1 MRLRSV
7 VGGARKPWHNFAPDV
22 SRNRRDKNRSR
33 EAAMKIVKLED
44 FHADGGWDAYSFLKI
59 TTDEGVTGW
68 SEFNESRRRGM
79 TAVIHG
85 LGAALIGQDP
95 RAVARIEAALYAQTR
110 PTAGGLTSHAIAAI
124 VNACLD
130 IKGKALD
137 VPVCELLGGALRERM
152 PVYWSRC
159 GVLRARCADL
169 FGGNVIDRPAVRTL
183 DDLKGAAREARE
195 RGFTAIKTNLLLF
208 DGKGGRQFAPGM
220 TGAGLGH
227 PELNLTDNI
236 LDALIAQLSALRE
249 GAGPDVKLLL
259 DLNFNYKP
267 EGLRRIAKAVEP
279 FNLMWLEMDMFDPK
293 ALSLIRQ
300 STTTPIGSLETIL
313 GRRNLK
319 PYLENHTVDVA
330 IIDAQWNGL
339 VEAAKMAAMAD
350 AYEVNVASHN
360 FNGPLANIMSAHFC
374 AAIPNFRIMEFDVDE
389 VPWKPKLLTRPY
401 VIENGELLLP
411 TGAGWG
417 TAVNEAVIR
426 AHPAKM

>member
-1 MRLRSV
+1 
-7 VGGARKPWHNFAPDV
+7 
-22 SRNRRDKNRSR
+22 
-33 EAAMKIVKLED
+33 MKIVKLED
-44 FHADGGWDAYSFLKI
+44 FHADGGWDTYSFLKI
-59 TTDEGVTGW
+59 TTDEGIVGW
-68 SEFNESRRRGM
+68 SEYNESRRRGM

-85 LGAALIGQDP
+85 LGATLIGQDP
-95 RAVARIEAALYAQTR
+95 RAINRIDAALYAPSR

-130 IKGKALD
+130 IKGKALG
-137 VPVCELLGGALRERM
+137 VPVYELFGGAVRDRL

-169 FGGNVIDRPAVRTL
+169 FGGKVIDAPPVRTL
-183 DDLKGAAREARE
+183 DDLKAAAREARE
-195 RGFTAIKTNLLLF
+195 RGFKALKTNLLLF
-208 DGKGGRQFAPGM
+208 DDKGGRQFAPGM
-220 TGAGLGH
+220 TGAGIGH
-227 PELNLTDNI
+227 PELNLTDDI

-249 GAGPDVKLLL
+249 GAGPAVRLLL

-279 FNLMWLEMDMFDPK
+279 FNLLWLEMDMFEPK

-319 PYLENHTVDVA
+319 PYLENYAVDVT
-330 IIDAQWNGL
+330 IIDPQWNGL
-339 VEAAKMAAMAD
+339 VESVKMAAMAD

-360 FNGPLANIMSAHFC
+360 FNGPLANVMSAHFC

-389 VPWKPKLLTRPY
+389 VPWKPKLLTNPY

-411 TGAGWG
+411 TGPGWA
-417 TAVNEAVIR
+417 TVINEAVVR
-426 AHPAKM
+426 AHPPRM

>member
-1 MRLRSV
+1 
-7 VGGARKPWHNFAPDV
+7 
-22 SRNRRDKNRSR
+22 
-33 EAAMKIVKLED
+33 MKIVKLED
-44 FHADGGWDAYSFLKI
+44 FHVDGGWDTYSFLKI
-59 TTDEGVTGW
+59 TTDEGIVGW
-68 SEFNESRRRGM
+68 SEYNESRRRGM

-85 LGAALIGQDP
+85 LGATLIGQDP
-95 RAVARIEAALYAQTR
+95 RAINRIDAALYAPSR

-130 IKGKALD
+130 IKGKALG
-137 VPVCELLGGALRERM
+137 VPVYELFGGAVRDRL

-169 FGGNVIDRPAVRTL
+169 FGGQVIDAPPVRTL
-183 DDLKGAAREARE
+183 DDLKAAAREARE
-195 RGFTAIKTNLLLF
+195 RGFKALKTNLLLF
-208 DGKGGRQFAPGM
+208 DHKGGRQFAPGM
-220 TGAGLGH
+220 TGAGIGH
-227 PELNLTDNI
+227 PELNLTDDI
-236 LDALIAQLSALRE
+236 LDALIAQLTALRE
-249 GAGPDVKLLL
+249 GAGPAVRLLL

-279 FNLMWLEMDMFDPK
+279 FNLLWLEMDMFEPK

-319 PYLENHTVDVA
+319 PYLENYAVDVA
-330 IIDAQWNGL
+330 IIDPQWNGL
-339 VEAAKMAAMAD
+339 VESVKMAAMAD

-360 FNGPLANIMSAHFC
+360 FNGPLANVMSAHFC

-389 VPWKPKLLTRPY
+389 VPWKPKLLTNPY

-411 TGAGWG
+411 TGSGWG
-417 TAVNEAVIR
+417 TVINEAVVR
-426 AHPAKM
+426 AHPPRM

>member
-1 MRLRSV
+1 
-7 VGGARKPWHNFAPDV
+7 
-22 SRNRRDKNRSR
+22 
-33 EAAMKIVKLED
+33 MKIVKLED

-68 SEFNESRRRGM
+68 SEFNESRRPGM
-79 TAVIHG
+79 TALIHG

-110 PTAGGLTSHAIAAI
+110 PAAGGLTSHAIAAI

-169 FGGNVIDRPAVRTL
+169 FDGNVIDRPAVRTL

-195 RGFTAIKTNLLLF
+195 RGFKAIKTNLLLF
-208 DGKGGRQFAPGM
+208 DDKGGRQFAPGM
-220 TGAGLGH
+220 TGAGAGH
-227 PELNLTDNI
+227 PELNLTDDI
-236 LDALIAQLSALRE
+236 LDALIAQLGALRE
-249 GAGPDVKLLL
+249 GAGPAVRLLL

-267 EGLRRIAKAVEP
+267 EGLRRIARAVEP
-279 FNLMWLEMDMFDPK
+279 FNLMWLEMDMFEPK
-293 ALSLIRQ
+293 ALSLVRQ

-319 PYLENHTVDVA
+319 PYLESHSVDVA

-339 VEAAKMAAMAD
+339 PEAIRMAAMAD

-360 FNGPLANIMSAHFC
+360 FNGPLANVMSAHFC

-411 TGAGWG
+411 SGAGWG

-426 AHPAKM
+426 AHPARM

>member
-1 MRLRSV
+1 
-7 VGGARKPWHNFAPDV
+7 
-22 SRNRRDKNRSR
+22 
-33 EAAMKIVKLED
+33 MKIVKLED
-44 FHADGGWDAYSFLKI
+44 FHADGGSDTYSFLKI
-59 TTDEGVTGW
+59 TTDEGVVGW
-68 SEFNESRRRGM
+68 SEYNESRRRGM

-95 RAVARIEAALYAQTR
+95 RAINRIDAALYAPSR
-110 PTAGGLTSHAIAAI
+110 PTAGGLTAHAIAAI

-130 IKGKALD
+130 IKGKALG
-137 VPVCELLGGALRERM
+137 VPVYELFGGAVRDRL

-169 FGGNVIDRPAVRTL
+169 FGGKVIDAPPVRTL
-183 DDLKGAAREARE
+183 DDLKSAAREARE
-195 RGFTAIKTNLLLF
+195 RGFKALKTNLLLF
-208 DGKGGRQFAPGM
+208 DDKGGRQFAPGM
-220 TGAGLGH
+220 TGAGIGH
-227 PELNLTDNI
+227 PELNLTDDI
-236 LDALIAQLSALRE
+236 LDALIAQLTALRE
-249 GAGPDVKLLL
+249 GAGPGVRLLL

-279 FNLMWLEMDMFDPK
+279 FNLLWLEMDMFDPK
-293 ALSLIRQ
+293 ALSLVRQ

-319 PYLENHTVDVA
+319 PYLEGYAVDVA

-339 VEAAKMAAMAD
+339 VEAIKMAAMAD

-389 VPWKPKLLTRPY
+389 VPWKPKLLTNAY

-411 TGAGWG
+411 SGPGWG
-417 TAVNEAVIR
+417 TVVNEAVVR
-426 AHPAKM
+426 AHPARM

>member
-1 MRLRSV
+1 
-7 VGGARKPWHNFAPDV
+7 
-22 SRNRRDKNRSR
+22 
-33 EAAMKIVKLED
+33 MKIVKLED
-44 FHADGGWDAYSFLKI
+44 FHADGGWDTYSFLKI
-59 TTDEGVTGW
+59 TTDEGVVGW
-68 SEFNESRRRGM
+68 SEYNESRRRGM

-95 RAVARIEAALYAQTR
+95 RAINRIDAALYAPSR
-110 PTAGGLTSHAIAAI
+110 PTAGGLTAHAIAAI

-130 IKGKALD
+130 IKGKALG
-137 VPVCELLGGALRERM
+137 VPVYELFGGAIRDRL

-169 FGGNVIDRPAVRTL
+169 FGGKVIDAPPVRTL
-183 DDLKGAAREARE
+183 DDLKSAAREARE
-195 RGFTAIKTNLLLF
+195 RGFKALKTNLLLF
-208 DGKGGRQFAPGM
+208 DDKGGRQFAPGM
-220 TGAGLGH
+220 TGAGIGH
-227 PELNLTDNI
+227 PELNLTDDI
-236 LDALIAQLSALRE
+236 LDALIAQLTALRE
-249 GAGPDVKLLL
+249 GAGPGVRLLL

-279 FNLMWLEMDMFDPK
+279 FNLLWLEMDMFDPK
-293 ALSLIRQ
+293 ALSLVRQ

-319 PYLENHTVDVA
+319 PYLEGYAVDVA

-339 VEAAKMAAMAD
+339 VEAIKMAAMAD

-389 VPWKPKLLTRPY
+389 VPWKPKLLTNPY

-411 TGAGWG
+411 SGPGWG
-417 TAVNEAVIR
+417 TVVNEAVVR
-426 AHPAKM
+426 AHPARM

>member
-1 MRLRSV
+1 
-7 VGGARKPWHNFAPDV
+7 
-22 SRNRRDKNRSR
+22 
-33 EAAMKIVKLED
+33 MKIVKLED
-44 FHADGGWDAYSFLKI
+44 FHADAGWDTYSFLKI
-59 TTDEGVTGW
+59 TTDEGLVGW

-79 TAVIHG
+79 TGVILG
-85 LGAALIGQDP
+85 LGATLIGQDP
-95 RAVARIEAALYAQTR
+95 CAISRIDAALHAPSR

-130 IKGKALD
+130 IKGKALG
-137 VPVCELLGGALRERM
+137 VPVYELFGGAVRDRM

-169 FGGNVIDRPAVRTL
+169 FDGKVIEAPAVRTL
-183 DDLKGAAREARE
+183 DDLEGAAREARE
-195 RGFTAIKTNLLLF
+195 RGFKAIKTNLLLF
-208 DGKGGRQFAPGM
+208 DAKGGRMFAPGM
-220 TGAGLGH
+220 TGTGPGH
-227 PELNLTDNI
+227 PELNLGDDI
-236 LDALIAQLSALRE
+236 LDALVAQLTALRQ
-249 GAGPDVKLLL
+249 GAGPGVRLLV

-279 FNLMWLEMDMFDPK
+279 FNLLWLEMDMHDPK

-313 GRRNLK
+313 GRRSLK
-319 PYLENHTVDVA
+319 PYLENYSVDVA

-339 VEAAKMAAMAD
+339 VESVKMAAMAD

-389 VPWKPKLLTRPY
+389 VPWKTMLLSNPY

-411 TGAGWG
+411 TGPGWG
-417 TAVNEAVIR
+417 TVVNEAVIR

>member
-1 MRLRSV
+1 
-7 VGGARKPWHNFAPDV
+7 
-22 SRNRRDKNRSR
+22 
-33 EAAMKIVKLED
+33 MKIVKLED
-44 FHADGGWDAYSFLKI
+44 FHADGGWDTYSFLKI
-59 TTDEGVTGW
+59 TTDEGDVGW
-68 SEFNESRRRGM
+68 SEYNESRRRGM

-95 RAVARIEAALYAQTR
+95 RAINRIDAALYAPSR
-110 PTAGGLTSHAIAAI
+110 PTAGGLTAHAIAAI

-130 IKGKALD
+130 IKGKALG
-137 VPVCELLGGALRERM
+137 VPVYELFGGAVRDRL

-169 FGGNVIDRPAVRTL
+169 FGGKVIDAPPVRTL
-183 DDLKGAAREARE
+183 DDLKSAAREARE
-195 RGFTAIKTNLLLF
+195 RGFKALKTNLLLF
-208 DGKGGRQFAPGM
+208 DDKGGRQFAPGM
-220 TGAGLGH
+220 TGAGIGH
-227 PELNLTDNI
+227 PELNLTDDI
-236 LDALIAQLSALRE
+236 LDALIAQLTALRE
-249 GAGPDVKLLL
+249 GAGPGVRLLL

-279 FNLMWLEMDMFDPK
+279 FNLLWLEMDMFDPK
-293 ALSLIRQ
+293 ALSLVRQ

-319 PYLENHTVDVA
+319 PYLEGYAVDVA

-339 VEAAKMAAMAD
+339 VEAIKMAAMAD

-389 VPWKPKLLTRPY
+389 VPWKPKLLTNAY

-411 TGAGWG
+411 SGPGWG
-417 TAVNEAVIR
+417 TVVNEAVVR
-426 AHPAKM
+426 AHPARM

>member
-1 MRLRSV
+1 
-7 VGGARKPWHNFAPDV
+7 
-22 SRNRRDKNRSR
+22 
-33 EAAMKIVKLED
+33 MKIVKLED
-44 FHADGGWDAYSFLKI
+44 FHVDGGWDTYSFLKI
-59 TTDEGVTGW
+59 TTDEGIVGW
-68 SEFNESRRRGM
+68 SEYNESRRRGM

-85 LGAALIGQDP
+85 LGATLIGQDP
-95 RAVARIEAALYAQTR
+95 RAINRIDAALYAPSR

-130 IKGKALD
+130 IKGKALGI
-137 VPVCELLGGALRERM
+137 PVYELFGGAVRDRL

-169 FGGNVIDRPAVRTL
+169 FGGQVIDAPPVRTL
-183 DDLKGAAREARE
+183 DDLKAAAREARE
-195 RGFTAIKTNLLLF
+195 RGFKALKTNLLLF
-208 DGKGGRQFAPGM
+208 DHKGGRQFAPGM
-220 TGAGLGH
+220 TGAGIGH
-227 PELNLTDNI
+227 PELNLTDDI
-236 LDALIAQLSALRE
+236 LDALIAQLTALRE
-249 GAGPDVKLLL
+249 GAGPAVRLLL

-279 FNLMWLEMDMFDPK
+279 FNLLWLEMDMFEPK

-319 PYLENHTVDVA
+319 PYLESYAVDVA
-330 IIDAQWNGL
+330 IIDPQWNGL
-339 VEAAKMAAMAD
+339 VESVKMAAMAD

-360 FNGPLANIMSAHFC
+360 FNGPLANVMSAHFC

-389 VPWKPKLLTRPY
+389 VPWKPKLLTNPY

-411 TGAGWG
+411 TGSGWG
-417 TAVNEAVIR
+417 TVINEAVVR
-426 AHPAKM
+426 AHPPRM